1 MKYSDCRWCNRVKTI
16 ILGTPWWWEFWDVA
30 ELLCWWLLKWNTSI
44 SNRSTTSKTCHSHK
58 QHHPSPTWIQ
68 PLNGTLYDLAY
79 FTGNF
84 NPFTMTVG
92 LSDITQIKSAMRIQ
106 NPVFIFDVCSRNN
119 EIGFYIDSEIN
130 IMTVYLIPQ
139 YNCHLY
145 FLSFLFNLGLSVM
158 VQWNY
163 KFEKWTITLMYI
175 IYTVYWCKIME
186 RTSIKYVHFQT
197 NGEKGLRAI
206 SRQN

>member
-1 MKYSDCRWCNRVKTI
+1 MVGVLRC
-16 ILGTPWWWEFWDVA
+16 FA
-30 ELLCWWLLKWNTSI
+30 ELLCWWLLNVKNGSPAYQIGQQHLKLVT
-44 SNRSTTSKTCHSHK
+44 NK
-58 QHHPSPTWIQ
+58 QHHPSPTWMQ
-68 PLNGTLYDLAY
+68 PLNGTLCDLAY

-145 FLSFLFNLGLSVM
+145 IFN
-158 VQWNY
+158 
-163 KFEKWTITLMYI
+163 FF
-175 IYTVYWCKIME
+175 
-186 RTSIKYVHFQT
+186 SIWD
-197 NGEKGLRAI
+197 
-206 SRQN
+206 